1 MPIKFA
7 RMLAAKALAAL
18 LCPRA
23 KFIFTHLTSEEKCTL
38 YWLVRRSPPGR
49 TIAVEAGSYL
59 GASSLFIA
67 SALKARGKGS
77 LLYCVDTWLNDAMS
91 EGSMD
96 TFAAFK
102 SNTSGHAGVIRPL
115 RGNSL
120 DMAKGFAEPI
130 DFLFIDGDH
139 SYDGVKA
146 DVDAWFPKLK
156 PGATVVFHDIGWAE
170 GVQRVVREDVL
181 PNVVKSGR
189 LPNLFWAT
197 LK

>member
-1 MPIKFA
+1 MLIKSA
-7 RMLAAKALAAL
+7 RTLAANVLAAL
-18 LCPRA
+18 LCPKA
-23 KFIFTHLTSEEKCTL
+23 KSIFTHLTSEEKCML
-38 YWLVRRSPPGR
+38 YWLARRAPPGR
-49 TIAVEAGSYL
+49 TIAVEVGSYL

-67 SALKARGKGS
+67 SALKARSKGS
-77 LLYCVDTWLNDAMS
+77 LIYCVDTWLNDAMS

-96 TFAAFK
+96 TYAAFK
-102 SNTSGHAGVIRPL
+102 ANTSGHADVIRPL
-115 RGNSL
+115 RGNSP
-120 DMAKGFAEPI
+120 DMAKGFDEPI

-156 PGATVVFHDIGWAE
+156 PDATVAFHDIGWAE

-181 PNVVKSGR
+181 PRVIKRGR

-197 LK
+197 VR

>member
-1 MPIKFA
+1 MPIKSV
-7 RMLAAKALAAL
+7 RTLAANALATL

-23 KFIFTHLTSEEKCTL
+23 KSISTHLTCEEKCML
-38 YWLVRRSPPGR
+38 YWLARRATPGR

-91 EGSMD
+91 EGRMD

-102 SNTSGHAGVIRPL
+102 SNTRNHASVIRPL
-115 RGNSL
+115 RGNSP
-120 DMAKGFAEPI
+120 DMATGFTEAI
-130 DFLFIDGDH
+130 DFLFIDSDH
-139 SYDGVKA
+139 SYDGVKSE
-146 DVDAWFPKLK
+146 VDAWFPKLR

-170 GVQRVVREDVL
+170 GVQRVVREAVH
-181 PNVVKSGR
+181 PRVIKSGR

-197 LK
+197 VK